1 MIPKGTNV
9 VVNFYVTDSNGVP
22 LSTAS
27 GITPHYRLNGGS
39 SNSLTVAISS
49 LGSDAPGWFRFSTAQ
64 FNNSTGN
71 LFITFSNSSNYVI
84 MPWEDDI
91 VPVGGATASDIWNYS
106 FSGNNA
112 SSHLYN
118 ASANAGSA
126 YIAVG
131 GIDIPTPPTTDAIA
145 ASVWTYGDGSANVNR
160 IVNNTIPTVES
171 IQAGLA
177 TAANVQAVITRG
189 NEAWTTATG
198 FATAADITTKLTD
211 YGAAKTTDIPTPPT
225 ADTIAASVW
234 TYSTQGNPSSDRS
247 LTYYPA
253 VPNDYAKPGDE
264 MALTAA
270 AVTSVQTGLAK
281 TTDIPTVP
289 TAGDIATSVWGYTIG
304 NPAASASTYLGS
316 IGNIPQATWNYSW
329 GTTVTSA
336 SVYLNSIY
344 NNTSNITIPTPPT
357 AGDIASSVWNYTD
370 GTRGLT
376 TSFYGTGATSR
387 FAVKDDIVATPGG
400 ITAADV
406 WNYSIGNTSAISF
419 IQGIST
425 NTNSISL
432 NTGSIATSYATIA
445 GSIGTNTTDITSI
458 KTSIGSI
465 DTSIGSINTT
475 LGTIGGG
482 ITAVT
487 NSVIYNNAALLNW
500 SLSTA
505 STLALHVGNTTT
517 TYSIA
522 RDLAGNITGV
532 SPNN

>member
-9 VVNFYVTDSNGVP
+9 VVNFYATNSDGIP
-22 LSTAS
+22 LSTAT
-27 GITPHYRLNGGS
+27 GITPYYRLNGGAKTTLVC
-39 SNSLTVAISS
+39 NIYS
-49 LGSDAPGWFRFSTAQ
+49 LGTDAPGWFRFSTAQ

-71 LFITFSNSSNYVI
+71 LFITFSNNSNYVI

-91 VPVGGATASDIWNYS
+91 VPTGGASAADIWNYS
-106 FSGNNA
+106 FSGNTA

-118 ASANAGSA
+118 TSVNAGSA
-126 YIAVG
+126 YTAVG
-131 GIDIPTPPTTDAIA
+131 SIDIPTPPTTADIA
-145 ASVWTYGDGSANVNR
+145 ASVWTYGDGIDNVNR
-160 IVNNTIPTVES
+160 IVNNTIPTVAS
-171 IQAGLA
+171 IQEGLA

-198 FATAADITTKLTD
+198 FATAADITTKLTA

-225 ADTIAASVW
+225 TAAIAASVW
-234 TYSTQGNPSSDRS
+234 TYSTQGNPASDRS

-264 MALTAA
+264 MALTAV

-329 GTTVTSA
+329 GTPVTSA

-344 NNTSNITIPTPPT
+344 TNTSNITIPTPPT

-376 TSFYGTGATSR
+376 TSFYGTGTTAR

-419 IQGIST
+419 VQAIST

-458 KTSIGSI
+458 KA
-465 DTSIGSINTT
+465 SIGSINT
-475 LGTIGGG
+475 
-482 ITAVT
+482 
-487 NSVIYNNAALLNW
+487 SVGLVNAALLNW
-500 SLSTA
+500 RVNGTTLTVTNGADITYSLSK
-505 STLALHVGNTTT
+505 
-517 TYSIA
+517 
-522 RDLAGNITGV
+522 DLAGNIIGV
-532 SPNN
+532 TPTE